1 MSIYYQMVGV
11 TLEYI
16 YRMTLKAVLLLQI
29 IVFFVESVHS
39 INHLLHELNL
49 RISKPVL
56 VGDVIGDAGLAMAI
70 TPSAPKNLNHLRS
83 IRK

>member
-56 VGDVIGDAGLAMAI
+56 VGDVIGDAGLAARL
-70 TPSAPKNLNHLRS
+70 APGAPGLQVQLLH
-83 IRK
+83 